1 MLVDRIKVDKTL
13 QNRLFEKCLFANGV
27 GKYNFSAS
35 ISSVR
40 PSQHCLSPRWLGS
53 VVYLPEAPMLP
64 AMSHHELRNQQFIGF
79 NRPSLTAGVP
89 YWKQTLTLRTAHQ
102 EFSDWSI
109 REHALRG
116 VYAII
121 NSLRTWYTRIWL
133 FDYIS
138 CIIMVFKQRVRIEW
152 ANFRTDAQCVYQHKQ
167 PVLMQSNDWIRQ
179 PKRYHQ
185 IANLILKVCVVSR
198 PYVCHLV

>member
-1 MLVDRIKVDKTL
+1 MC
-13 QNRLFEKCLFANGV
+13 EKC
-27 GKYNFSAS
+27 NFSAS

-64 AMSHHELRNQQFIGF
+64 AMSHLELRNQQFIGF

-89 YWKQTLTLRTAHQ
+89 YWKQTLALRTAHH

-121 NSLRTWYTRIWL
+121 KSLRTWYTRMWL
-133 FDYIS
+133 FDNIS
-138 CIIMVFKQRVRIEW
+138 CIIMFFKQRVRIEW
-152 ANFRTDAQCVYQHKQ
+152 ANFRSDARCVYLRRRRRATPHFFRHHAISYGWHNNSS
-167 PVLMQSNDWIRQ
+167 VGDSNYCYVIR
-179 PKRYHQ
+179 RTY
-185 IANLILKVCVVSR
+185 
-198 PYVCHLV
+198 